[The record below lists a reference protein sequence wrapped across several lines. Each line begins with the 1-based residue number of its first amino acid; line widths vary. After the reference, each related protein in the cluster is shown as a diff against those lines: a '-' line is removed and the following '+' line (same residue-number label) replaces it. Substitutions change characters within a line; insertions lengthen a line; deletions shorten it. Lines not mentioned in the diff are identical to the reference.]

1 MLRRPVESALRAA
14 VRVVNQGF
22 FRTWLTRVQ
31 RLLQGIEHEVRVH
44 GTAHSPPHDASGKDV
59 DDESHIEPAL
69 PGRDIGE
76 VRDPQLVGT
85 IGLELPIDPI
95 QWARRLAVADRG
107 AHDLSP
113 HDTPQSLTTHKSFDR
128 AAGHRDTL
136 PVQLPPD
143 LIGAINLQVGLPDTL
158 DLRDQCLIAFRSL
171 AA

>member
-1 MLRRPVESALRAA
+1 MVVCHPLLQADGEGPYPHLLRRLLRH
-14 VRVVNQGF
+14 
-22 FRTWLTRVQ
+22 T
-31 RLLQGIEHEVRVH
+31 
-44 GTAHSPPHDASGKDV
+44 
-59 DDESHIEPAL
+59 
-69 PGRDIGE
+69 E

>member
-1 MLRRPVESALRAA
+1 MVVCHPLLQADGEGPYPHLLRRLLRH
-14 VRVVNQGF
+14 
-22 FRTWLTRVQ
+22 T
-31 RLLQGIEHEVRVH
+31 
-44 GTAHSPPHDASGKDV
+44 
-59 DDESHIEPAL
+59 
-69 PGRDIGE
+69 E

-95 QWARRLAVADRG
+95 QWARRLVVADRG